1 METIDIVS
9 YTTVI
14 KGLCNDGRLHDGL
27 ALVSKMTANDVV
39 PNVRT
44 ANTLLRGCILL
55 GQVSQALNVLYKMEK
70 RWGISPDASSWEYV
84 VALLCR
90 GMQIDAAN
98 TMVGRLK
105 QKSGNDAAVCNNP
118 ALYLCICRCNAILG
132 RWKPAVK
139 AGNKALVFLREEEE
153 RDKAAA
159 STDSVDKNNKAESP
173 TNRRTAGGKR
183 GWGSQAT
190 SHSRN
195 ESLKLFKRRG
205 KVHDKLRA
213 NAQRKAFD
221 S

>member
-1 METIDIVS
+1 MLS
-9 YTTVI
+9 
-14 KGLCNDGRLHDGL
+14 
-27 ALVSKMTANDVV
+27 
-39 PNVRT
+39 
-44 ANTLLRGCILL
+44 
-55 GQVSQALNVLYKMEK
+55 
-70 RWGISPDASSWEYV
+70 
-84 VALLCR
+84 LLCR

-195 ESLKLFKRRG
+195 ESLKLFKLHRRQEMREEVE